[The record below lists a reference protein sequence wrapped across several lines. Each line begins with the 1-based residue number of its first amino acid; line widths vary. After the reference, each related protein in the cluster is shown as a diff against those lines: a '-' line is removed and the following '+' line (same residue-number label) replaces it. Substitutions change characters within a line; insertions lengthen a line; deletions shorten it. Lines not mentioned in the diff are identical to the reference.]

1 MTPNF
6 KVEAVL
12 FDMDGLMLDTERLS
26 QSTWRRAMGDWGYDL
41 SDEVYLT
48 VVGRTAIST
57 WQVFREAFGQDLPL
71 EEIFARRQVYHD
83 EITKRDGIALQP
95 GVRELL
101 HWLDTT
107 PWKRAVA
114 SSTRRPIVLKRLEIA
129 GVLDRFTTIAG
140 GDEVEHGKPA
150 PDIFLLAAERLGVA
164 PEHCVVL
171 EDSDA
176 GIQAAHKAGMLP
188 LMVPDM
194 KPPSETSLQLAG
206 GVFAS
211 LYEVKTFL
219 ETLGQVPAEGIA

>member
-26 QSTWRRAMGDWGYDL
+26 QSTWQRAMRDWGYDL
-41 SDEVYLT
+41 TDDVYLT
-48 VVGRTAIST
+48 VVGRTATST

-83 EITKRDGIALQP
+83 EITQREGIALQP
-95 GVRELL
+95 GVKELL
-101 HWLDTT
+101 DWLDTT

-114 SSTRRPIVLKRLEIA
+114 SSTRRPIVLKRLGMA
-129 GVLDRFTTIAG
+129 GVIDRFTTIVG

-150 PDIFLLAAERLGVA
+150 PDIFLLAAERLGIA

-176 GIQAAHKAGMLP
+176 GIQAAHTAGMLP

-206 GVFAS
+206 GVFNS

-219 ETLGQVPAEGIA
+219 ETLGQTPAEGIA